1 MGAVVYFCMRIF
13 SAFIIL
19 IICLQS
25 WALAGDKINELFRK
39 DADTRFLE
47 VFLRSGRRDILHRG
61 DLCSGAIVASIVQ
74 RSKERVIKRAIASG
88 KIEIGITREDLHHAV
103 NDEFREN
110 EVFPPSDSVE
120 DWLKLLDY
128 EPENVVKVMPI
139 HPQTEKET
147 SPIPGRVV

>member
-1 MGAVVYFCMRIF
+1 M
-13 SAFIIL
+13 
-19 IICLQS
+19 
-25 WALAGDKINELFRK
+25 
-39 DADTRFLE
+39 
-47 VFLRSGRRDILHRG
+47 FLRSGRRDILHRG

-139 HPQTEKET
+139 HPQTERGPT
-147 SPIPGRVV
+147 SIPGRVI